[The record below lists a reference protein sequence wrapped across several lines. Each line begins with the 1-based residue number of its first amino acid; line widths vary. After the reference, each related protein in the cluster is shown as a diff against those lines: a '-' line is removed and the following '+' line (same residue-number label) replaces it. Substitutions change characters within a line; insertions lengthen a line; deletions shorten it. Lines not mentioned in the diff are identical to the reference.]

1 MAKLTKADV
10 EHIAKLSKLELT
22 EKEKDKFAGQLS
34 SILEYVNQLNEVK
47 TVGVE
52 ETSQV
57 TGLKNVFT
65 EDQVIEDLLLPEQL
79 SRNAPDF
86 RNDSFVVPAV
96 FGDER
101 S

>member
-22 EKEKDKFAGQLS
+22 EEEKNKFAGQLS
-34 SILEYVNQLNEVK
+34 NVLEYVDQLNEVD

-57 TGLKNVFT
+57 TGLKNVYQK
-65 EDQVIEDLLLPEQL
+65 DQVEENTLTSEELQK
-79 SRNAPDF
+79 NAPDF

-96 FGDER
+96 FDDER
-101 S
+101 F